1 MNKLEVRRQLFH
13 LFFGIFTVILLLYG
27 FIDKWFILYLILI
40 GLIISFLSK
49 KIKIPVI
56 HWFLKKYERPEEI
69 KKFPGRGVI
78 TYLIGAFLVTYL
90 FSMEIA
96 MASILVLAFGD
107 SISHLF
113 GIHYGKRKLFLN
125 DKKFLEGSIAGLLA
139 AFFGALVFLP
149 WYEAFFAALFGMI
162 AEVVELK
169 LGADRVDDNIVI
181 PLVAGIVVKIVRFLL

>member
-13 LFFGIFTVILLLYG
+13 LFFGIFLVVLLLYG
-27 FIDKWFILYLILI
+27 FLDKWILLYLILI

-49 KIKIPVI
+49 KIKIPII
-56 HWFLKKYERPEEI
+56 HLFLKKYERPKEI
-69 KKFPGRGVI
+69 KKFPGKGVI
-78 TYLIGAFLVTYL
+78 TYLIGAFLATFL

-113 GIHYGKRKLFLN
+113 GVHYGKRKHLLN
-125 DKKFLEGSIAGLLA
+125 DKKFVEGTIAGLFA
-139 AFFGALVFLP
+139 AFIGALVFLP
-149 WYEAFFAALFGMI
+149 WYEALLAALFGMI
-162 AEVVELK
+162 AEVVEIK

-181 PLVAGIVVKIVRFLL
+181 PLVAGFVVKVVRLI